1 MLPSSLLIHRYNG
14 EEVLPKRLELSPTN
28 LELASE
34 IVQTFAE
41 VQGQRRADLDER
53 LQTLEG
59 EATNYRVKRGLA
71 HLLTN
76 GFSTFET
83 VSPLE
88 PDMLRKRLFA
98 LSARHTPS
106 PQTTESLL
114 SGLAAV
120 LSDELNKE
128 VSPQQVL
135 AGLYADLKE
144 NAVLTA
150 FDAPAPEV
158 LLHRYNLSQVQ
169 GILYRAQNL
178 VITAHRNVPGEYKQL
193 FRYLKLFG
201 LMAYIEG
208 DVEHGFTITIDGPAS
223 LFGASTRYGTD
234 LAKFLPA
241 LLNVT
246 KWSMEATLTPR
257 ERYDGTPA
265 VARFTLDSSC
275 GLVSHYKQGKAYDS
289 IVEQAFAQRWQ
300 KTNTEWRLEREVD
313 LLPIPGSVMVPDF
326 RLVHPDGRDYVMEIV
341 GYWRPDYLKK
351 KFAQVRKAGLSNMI
365 LAVSERLNLS
375 DAGIKIENVLAKIVW
390 FKNKVLPK
398 DVLAVL
404 E

>member
-1 MLPSSLLIHRYNG
+1 MLPSPLLMHRYSG
-14 EEVLPKRLELSPTN
+14 EEILPKRLELSQTN

-34 IVQTFAE
+34 VIQTFADM
-41 VQGQRRADLDER
+41 QGQQRFELDER

-71 HLLTN
+71 HLLNN

-88 PDMLRKRLFA
+88 PADLRSRLFA
-98 LSARHTPS
+98 LSAKHTPS
-106 PQTTESLL
+106 PQTTESLI
-114 SGLAAV
+114 SGVAAV

-128 VSPQQVL
+128 VGSAEV
-135 AGLYADLKE
+135 ASGLYADLKE
-144 NAVLTA
+144 NAVLTN
-150 FDAPAPEV
+150 FDAPDPLA

-169 GILYRAQNL
+169 GVLYRAQDL

-208 DVEHGFTITIDGPAS
+208 DVEHGFTIAIDGPSS
-223 LFGASTRYGTD
+223 LFGASTRYGVD

-246 KWSMEATLTPR
+246 KWSMTANLIPK

-265 VARFTLDSSC
+265 VARFTLDSDC
-275 GLVSHYKQGKAYDS
+275 GLVSHYKKGKAYDS
-289 IVEQAFAQRWQ
+289 MVEQAFAKRWE
-300 KTNTEWRLEREVD
+300 KTKTDWKLEREVN

-326 RLVHPDGRDYVMEIV
+326 RLVHPDGRDYVFEIV
-341 GYWRPDYLKK
+341 GYWRPEYLRK
-351 KFAQVRKAGLSNMI
+351 KFAQVRKAGLSNMV
-365 LAVSERLNLS
+365 LAISERLNLG
-375 DAGIKIENVLAKIVW
+375 DAGVKIDQVMAKVVW
-390 FKNKVLPK
+390 FKEKILPK